1 MLMKNT
7 PNPHIIFCN
16 TLYNREIKWHL
27 YWCDQN
33 TSESMEYDSLN
44 RYVLG
49 YYYLVPFYSFT
60 EYLCTLYPE
69 VFNFISW
76 QCAMWSVSFIYSY
89 LIFLFIYSPWQL
101 STVKYEYWKLE
112 VTFHSSFLLFLKM
125 KQLSC
130 FVCSW
135 KLQWLKV
142 NQKGEFSK

>member
-1 MLMKNT
+1 MFFKTLPIFLGYSFEFQINVSSCLPDITFKMLMKNT

-69 VFNFISW
+69 VFNFIS
-76 QCAMWSVSFIYSY
+76 
-89 LIFLFIYSPWQL
+89 
-101 STVKYEYWKLE
+101 
-112 VTFHSSFLLFLKM
+112 
-125 KQLSC
+125 
-130 FVCSW
+130 
-135 KLQWLKV
+135 
-142 NQKGEFSK
+142 